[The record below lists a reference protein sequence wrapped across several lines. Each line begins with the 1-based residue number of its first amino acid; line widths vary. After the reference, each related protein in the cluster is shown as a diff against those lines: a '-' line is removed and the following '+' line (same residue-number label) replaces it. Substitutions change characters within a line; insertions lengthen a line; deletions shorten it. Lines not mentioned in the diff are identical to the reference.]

1 MLEELLNLVKQS
13 SQEAVID
20 NPEIPNEQNAAVME
34 EAGSSVVSTL
44 QNMMASGQASQVMSL
59 FGSNADDVSN
69 NAVTQ
74 NVSGNFI
81 NNITQKLGI
90 SPKVAGSI
98 AAVIIPMI
106 ISKLVKK
113 TNDPSD
119 SSFNVQD
126 IFNKLSN
133 NGTSGINI
141 TDILSKFGGSSNA
154 AAAGG
159 GGGGLLGGML
169 DRDGDGDT
177 DLNDLTAAF
186 GNNSGNNNQGSGG
199 GILDQL
205 KGMFGK

>member
-13 SQEAVID
+13 SQEAIVD
-20 NPEIPNEQNAAVME
+20 NPEVPNEHNGAVME
-34 EAGSSVVSTL
+34 EAGASVLSTL
-44 QNMMASGQASQVMSL
+44 QNMMATGQANEVMSL
-59 FGSNADDVSN
+59 FGSNAQDVN
-69 NAVTQ
+69 NNSVTQ

-81 NNITQKLGI
+81 ENITKKFGI

-98 AAVIIPMI
+98 AAVVIPMI

-113 TNDPSD
+113 TNDSSD
-119 SSFNVQD
+119 GSFNVQD

-141 TDILSKFGGSSNA
+141 TDILSKFGGNSNTA
-154 AAAGG
+154 STG
-159 GGGGLLGGML
+159 GGGGLLGGLL

-186 GNNSGNNNQGSGG
+186 GNKSGNANQGSGG

-205 KGMFGK
+205 KGMFGN

>member
-13 SQEAVID
+13 SQEAVVD

-34 EAGSSVVSTL
+34 EAGSSVISTL
-44 QNMMASGQASQVMSL
+44 QSMMAGGQANEVMSL
-59 FGSNADDVSN
+59 FGSNAQSVDN

-74 NVSGNFI
+74 NISGNFI
-81 NNITQKLGI
+81 ENITKKFGI

-98 AAVIIPMI
+98 AAVVIPMI

-119 SSFNVQD
+119 SSFNIQD

-154 AAAGG
+154 QASSG
-159 GGGGLLGGML
+159 GGGGLLGGLL

-186 GNNSGNNNQGSGG
+186 TNKSGSDSNAGGG

>member
-13 SQEAVID
+13 SQEAVVD
-20 NPEIPNEQNAAVME
+20 NPEIPNEHNAAVME

-59 FGSNADDVSN
+59 FGN
-69 NAVTQ
+69 NAQDVDNNPVTQ
-74 NVSGNFI
+74 NISGNFI

-90 SPKVAGSI
+90 SPKVASGI
-98 AAVIIPMI
+98 AAAVIPMI
-106 ISKLVKK
+106 LNKLVKK

-119 SSFNVQD
+119 SSFNIQD

-141 TDILSKFGGSSNA
+141 TDILSKFGGSADA
-154 AAAGG
+154 ASTG

-169 DRDGDGDT
+169 DRNGDGKT
-177 DLNDLTAAF
+177 DLSDLTAAF
-186 GNNSGNNNQGSGG
+186 TNKSETDSNAGGG

>member
-1 MLEELLNLVKQS
+1 MLDALLNLVKQS

-44 QNMMASGQASQVMSL
+44 QNMMASGQANQVLSL
-59 FGSNADDVSN
+59 FGNDATDVNN

-98 AAVIIPMI
+98 AAVVIPMI
-106 ISKLVKK
+106 ISKMVKK
-113 TNDPSD
+113 SNDPSD
-119 SSFNVQD
+119 GSFNVQD

-133 NGTSGINI
+133 NGTSGLNI
-141 TDILSKFGGSSNA
+141 PDILSKFGGSSNSA
-154 AAAGG
+154 AQSS

-177 DLNDLTAAF
+177 DLNDLMTAF
-186 GNNSGNNNQGSGG
+186 SNKSGAENQNDGG
-199 GILDQL
+199 GILGQL
-205 KGMFGK
+205 KGLFGK

>member
-13 SQEAVID
+13 SQEAVVD

-44 QNMMASGQASQVMSL
+44 QSMMAGGQASQVMSL
-59 FGSNADDVSN
+59 FGSNAQDVNN

-74 NVSGNFI
+74 NISGNFI

-90 SPKVAGSI
+90 SPKVAAGI
-98 AAVIIPMI
+98 AAVVIPMI

-133 NGTSGINI
+133 NGTSGMNI
-141 TDILSKFGGSSNA
+141 TDILSKFGGGSNA
-154 AAAGG
+154 QASSG
-159 GGGGLLGGML
+159 GGGGLLGGLL

-186 GNNSGNNNQGSGG
+186 SGKSSNDGNAGGG

>member
-13 SQEAVID
+13 SQEAVVD

-44 QNMMASGQASQVMSL
+44 QSMLAGGQASQVMSL
-59 FGSNADDVSN
+59 FGNNSDDVSN

-74 NVSGNFI
+74 NASGNFI

-90 SPKVAGSI
+90 SPKVAAGI
-98 AAVIIPMI
+98 AAVVIPMI
-106 ISKLVKK
+106 MSKLVKK

-141 TDILSKFGGSSNA
+141 GDILSKFGGASNA
-154 AAAGG
+154 QASSG
-159 GGGGLLGGML
+159 GGGGLLGGLL

-186 GNNSGNNNQGSGG
+186 SNKSNNDGSSGG